1 MLSPRSEGHRSLTRV
16 PRSFFRR
23 YTPKVAKDLLG
34 TRLVRTIDGAR
45 LSGVIVEV
53 EAYRGAKDPASHAY
67 RGRSR
72 RNEVMYGPPG
82 HAYVY
87 FTMGMHHC
95 LNITT
100 EPEGIAAAV
109 LIRALEPLEGIE
121 EMRRNRGVEDIR
133 NLASGP
139 GNLTKALGID
149 MSLNGEDMVKSR
161 SLFLEAGKSPIEVGR
176 SARVGV
182 SRGASFRWRFFVRA
196 NAFVSKGRP
205 SLSSQNP

>member
-1 MLSPRSEGHRSLTRV
+1 M
-16 PRSFFRR
+16 
-23 YTPKVAKDLLG
+23 
-34 TRLVRTIDGAR
+34 RLVRTMHGAR

-121 EMRRNRGVEDIR
+121 EMRRNRGVEGIR

-149 MSLNGEDMVKSR
+149 MSLNGEDIVRSR
-161 SLFLEAGKSPIEVGR
+161 SLFLEPGKSPIEVGT

-182 SRGASFRWRFFVRA
+182 SRGVSFRWRFFVRE